1 MVEINRA
8 TYIWAFELC
17 EIMDEKIQVKLMKL
31 AKDLSIS
38 EWEMIFNLEHLPDVR
53 KQKNTN

>member
-1 MVEINRA
+1 VIQHLETTVNII
-8 TYIWAFELC
+8 YPLLC
-17 EIMDEKIQVKLMKL
+17 ILNEKIQVKLMKL